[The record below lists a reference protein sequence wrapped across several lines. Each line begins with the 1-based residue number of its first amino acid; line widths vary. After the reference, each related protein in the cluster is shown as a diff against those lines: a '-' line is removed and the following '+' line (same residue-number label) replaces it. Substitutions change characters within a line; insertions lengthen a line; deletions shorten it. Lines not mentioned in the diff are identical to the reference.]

1 VPLLPPSVDY
11 TSKDFDS
18 LRERLIALLQ
28 SVFPE
33 WSDFSVASF
42 GNILLEMY
50 AFVGDVITYYLDAQA
65 RESRLATATQRK
77 NVIALARM
85 LGFKLQ
91 GARAA
96 NATVQFSLQAP
107 PSANVAL
114 QAGTVVRTQEV
125 TEPVRFQLL
134 APLVIAAGTSPPIAS
149 AVVEHSETHTQL
161 FDSRGLAGL
170 DLLLDRTP
178 YIDGSATIAA
188 SNGTYIEVDSLL
200 GSGPN
205 DRHFLVLVD
214 QSDRGM
220 IRFGN
225 GVNGAP
231 PSGTISVTYKTGGG
245 AMGNVDTGR
254 LVVVEG
260 SFADAHG
267 RPVRLMVTNPEPAQ
281 GGSDRQSIAAAKL
294 LAPESLRALTRT
306 VSREDFE
313 INARRVPGVSRALML
328 TSNEDTT
335 IQENSGVLF
344 VIPKG
349 GGLPTPALK
358 NLVLKQVTE
367 VYPCTL
373 TFQVSVQDPVYRTVD
388 VEARVFL
395 RQGATPGDARDR
407 IRRRLTEMF
416 RIELLDGTPNP
427 DIDFGFNVR
436 DSEGNPAGEIAWSD
450 VFNVIRDTDG
460 VRKLGDG
467 PFDLKLN
474 GLPSDVKLGLKEFP
488 VLRMVTLFD
497 GDTGV
502 IL

>member
-1 VPLLPPSVDY
+1 MPLLPPSVDY
-11 TSKDFDS
+11 TDKDFDA

-33 WSDFSVASF
+33 WSDFSVAGF

-85 LGFKLQ
+85 LGFRLQ

-96 NATVQFSLQAP
+96 KATVRFSLQAP

-134 APLVIAAGTSPPIAS
+134 APLVIAAGTSPPVAT
-149 AVVEHSETHTQL
+149 AVVEHSAAHTQL

-178 YIDGSATIAA
+178 YLDGSAMIAA
-188 SNGTYIEVDSLL
+188 SNGAYAEVESLL
-200 GSGPN
+200 GAGPN

-214 QSDRGM
+214 QNDRAM

-225 GVNGAP
+225 AVNGAP

-245 AMGNVDTGR
+245 AVGNVDAGR

-281 GGSDRQSIAAAKL
+281 GGSDRQSIASAKL

-328 TSNEDTT
+328 TSNEDTS
-335 IQENSGVLF
+335 IPENSGVLF

-395 RQGATPGDARDR
+395 RQGASPSDVRDR
-407 IRRRLTEMF
+407 IRKRLADMF
-416 RIELLDGTPNP
+416 RIELADATPNP

-436 DSEGNPAGEIAWSD
+436 DVEGNPAGEIAWSD

-467 PFDLKLN
+467 PYDLKLN
-474 GLPSDVKLGLKEFP
+474 GLPADVKLGVQEFP
-488 VLRMVTLFD
+488 VLRTVTLYD
-497 GDTGV
+497 GDSGV